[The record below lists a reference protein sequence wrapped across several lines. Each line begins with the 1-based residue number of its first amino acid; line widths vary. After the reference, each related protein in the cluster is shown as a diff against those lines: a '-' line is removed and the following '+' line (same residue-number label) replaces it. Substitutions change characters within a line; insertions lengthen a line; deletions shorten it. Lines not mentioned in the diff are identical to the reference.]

1 MRAATAT
8 PTTPATI
15 AGRPEKV
22 AAPFCDD
29 DELGADEL
37 SAADDEPLSEE
48 VGPLDSELDA
58 PAPPAP
64 PDEELASD
72 EAADD
77 DCSVDDCSDDE
88 LRERREELPEVAAP
102 PAAPPP
108 LPPDELLLPPD
119 DDELPPFVQSVEPW
133 PTVTGAEA
141 APAPVLSVT

>member
-37 SAADDEPLSEE
+37 SAADEALSDE
-48 VGPLDSELDA
+48 VGLLDSELDES
-58 PAPPAP
+58 APPAA
-64 PDEELASD
+64 DEELESD

-77 DCSVDDCSDDE
+77 DFSEDE
-88 LRERREELPEVAAP
+88 LCERCDELPEVEAAP
-102 PAAPPP
+102 PAAPP
-108 LPPDELLLPPD
+108 LPPLELLLPLE
-119 DDELPPFVQSVEPW
+119 ELLPLEQSVEPW

-141 APAPVLSVT
+141 APAPLLSVT

>member
-22 AAPFCDD
+22 AAPFDDDD

-37 SAADDEPLSEE
+37 SAADDEPLSDE
-48 VGPLDSELDA
+48 VGPLDSELEA

-64 PDEELASD
+64 PDEEPASD
-72 EAADD
+72 EEAADD

-108 LPPDELLLPPD
+108 LPPDELLPPL
-119 DDELPPFVQSVEPW
+119 DDEEPPPFEQSVEPW

-141 APAPVLSVT
+141 AP